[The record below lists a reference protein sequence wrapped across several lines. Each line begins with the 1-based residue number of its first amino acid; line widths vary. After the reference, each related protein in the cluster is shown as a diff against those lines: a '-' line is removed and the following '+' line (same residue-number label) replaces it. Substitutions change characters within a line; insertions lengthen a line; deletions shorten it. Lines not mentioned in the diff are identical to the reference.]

1 MTSKER
7 IFSAAVQVFAR
18 KGRHGAK
25 MEEIAS
31 VARIN
36 KAMIYYLFTSK
47 DNLYLEVIKL
57 ILDEMNIQLFKS
69 ISDDLNQGLSPDK
82 LLMMSIGHQFDA
94 FSVNPDHTKI
104 LLEAMSL
111 HAEELGIAVKTQK
124 NDVYS
129 KPRKYLE
136 KIITDGISQGL
147 FRNIDPEQLMG
158 SIFGMNLIFFMTK
171 SLAEVLGIETGDEAE
186 YLEKR
191 KKNIVSLVMNG
202 VMCKN

>member
-7 IFSAAVQVFAR
+7 IFSAAVQVFAK

-31 VARIN
+31 VAQIN

-47 DNLYLEVIKL
+47 DNLYLE
-57 ILDEMNIQLFKS
+57 ILKMIFAEMNVQFTKS
-69 ISDDLNQGLSPDK
+69 ISDGVNQGLSPDK
-82 LLMMSIGHQFDA
+82 LLMMSIEHQFDA
-94 FSVNPDHTKI
+94 FSVNPNHTKI
-104 LLEAMSL
+104 LLEAMSS

-124 NDVYS
+124 DDMYS

-171 SLAEVLGIETGDEAE
+171 SFAEVLGIETGDEAE